1 MASGEEAFTRTSPPP
16 AGAVP
21 QKLLVLDV
29 DCGVDDAHAL
39 MIALGDAARARVLAV
54 TCCNGN
60 THVRQVAD
68 NVARVLRACGASA
81 RVPVFLGA
89 SAPLLAKPMHATRFH
104 GNDGLGDSADPP
116 DPSPVA
122 VKKQEEHAVNALV
135 RLAKENPGQ
144 ITLVAVG
151 PLTNVALATRMD
163 PDFTS
168 RLKELFI
175 MGGTMEAHGNCTMSG
190 EFNFVADPEAA
201 YVVLE
206 TCSCPLHI
214 ASWEFTVRN
223 AIPWEFYEEWTAADT
238 ERGRFVKRI
247 SAKSAA
253 FARKSNRGFV
263 EPFVGPGF
271 VPCDAYAVAAA
282 LDPDFVTQWA
292 EHSVRVELHGALT
305 RGQMVVDWLGMMQD
319 PPLVKARIMVRCDTA
334 RLRAMLVAAVR

>member
-1 MASGEEAFTRTSPPP
+1 MATAPPP
-16 AGAVP
+16 ADAAP

-29 DCGVDDAHAL
+29 DCGVDDAQAL
-39 MIALGDAARARVLAV
+39 MVALGDAARARVLAI
-54 TCCNGN
+54 TCCHGN

-68 NVARVLRACGASA
+68 NVARVLRACGARA

-89 SAPLLAKPMHATRFH
+89 SLPLLAKPKHATRFH
-104 GNDGLGDSADPP
+104 GNDGLGDSPDPP
-116 DPSPVA
+116 DPRPVA
-122 VKKQEEHAVNALV
+122 VKEQKEHAVNALV

-144 ITLVAVG
+144 ITLVALG

-175 MGGTMEAHGNCTMSG
+175 MGGTVEAHGNFTASG

-206 TCSCPLHI
+206 TCSCPLLI

-223 AIPWEFYEEWTAADT
+223 AIPWEFYEEWTATDT

-253 FARKSNRGFV
+253 FAQKSNRGF
-263 EPFVGPGF
+263 EPSVGPGF
-271 VPCDAYAVAAA
+271 VPCDVYAVAAA

-292 EHSVRVELHGALT
+292 EHSVRVELQGALT
-305 RGQMVVDWLGMMQD
+305 RGQMVVDWLGIMKN
-319 PPLVKARIMVRCDTA
+319 PPLVKARIMVQCDTA
-334 RLRAMLVAAVR
+334 RLMGMLVAAVQ

>member
-1 MASGEEAFTRTSPPP
+1 MATAPPP
-16 AGAVP
+16 AGAAP
-21 QKLLVLDV
+21 KKLLVLDV
-29 DCGVDDAHAL
+29 DCGVDDAQAL
-39 MIALGDAARARVLAV
+39 MVALGDAARARVLAI

-81 RVPVFLGA
+81 QVPVFLGA
-89 SAPLLAKPMHATRFH
+89 SSPLLAKQMDASPFH
-104 GNDGLGDSADPP
+104 GNDGLGDSPDPP
-116 DPSPVA
+116 DPRPVA
-122 VKKQEEHAVNALV
+122 VKEQEEHAVNALV

-151 PLTNVALATRMD
+151 PLTNVALAMRMD

-168 RLKELFI
+168 RLKELYI
-175 MGGTMEAHGNCTMSG
+175 MGGTVEARGNCTMCG
-190 EFNFVADPEAA
+190 EFNFAADPEAA

-206 TCSCPLHI
+206 TCSCPLLI

-223 AIPWEFYEEWTAADT
+223 AIPWEFYDAWTTTDT

-247 SAKSAA
+247 SAKSTA
-253 FARKSNRGFV
+253 FAREPGRGSV
-263 EPFVGPGF
+263 ELFAGPGF
-271 VPCDAYAVAAA
+271 VPCDVYAVAAA

-305 RGQMVVDWLGMMQD
+305 RGQMVVDWMGIMED
-319 PPLVKARIMVRCDTA
+319 RPLVNARIMVQCDTA
-334 RLRAMLVAAVR
+334 RLMAMLVAAVQ